1 MYLDAWWYNFWRASL
16 SILQITSC
24 IGPNI
29 SIFHCLY
36 VHDKVCFEWSCP
48 LHTNFQQISNKYI
61 ASFDTKNSCWEIKS
75 VVLVLCCLDQAFA
88 QLWGHTRDT
97 HKIIWMAWNI
107 NKNPTT
113 LVQILVLHIPE
124 VETKML
130 GRQLFV
136 DIHFIMKHVWR
147 TTMYFAMRQ
156 SVNCIV

>member
-24 IGPNI
+24 IGLTFQY
-29 SIFHCLY
+29 SIAFMSMTKY
-36 VHDKVCFEWSCP
+36 VLNGHVPW
-48 LHTNFQQISNKYI
+48 HTNFQQISNKYI